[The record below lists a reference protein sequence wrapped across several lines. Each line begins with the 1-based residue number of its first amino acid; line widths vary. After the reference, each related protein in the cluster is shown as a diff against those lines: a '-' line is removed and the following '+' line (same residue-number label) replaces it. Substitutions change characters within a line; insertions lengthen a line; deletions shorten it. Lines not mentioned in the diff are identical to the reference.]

1 MTHVLALEVDF
12 FFKIVYLRERGNMRQ
27 GGAEGK
33 AEADSPQ
40 SREPDMRWAP
50 SQDSEIM
57 TGAEGRRFSA

>member
-1 MTHVLALEVDF
+1 
-12 FFKIVYLRERGNMRQ
+12 MRQ